1 MLPSIRHLPLNNQH
15 CSYSIIF
22 NMLTLCHKGSSWQA
36 WMDKVHLQN
45 VLGCQW
51 KIIKDHLL
59 RKGKL
64 VVHFLGRS
72 QNQQTNTNWCLVES
86 FSSAPAIPMTLMG
99 LLPMSSSMAVP
110 WWLTNLS
117 DPFLNCSITVV
128 ITTLA
133 KGINWPKMS
142 QMSIILM
149 YAVDGNLSITAM
161 KMVVITNIVVR
172 FTVTEAFYM
181 SFHSYS

>member
-1 MLPSIRHLPLNNQH
+1 
-15 CSYSIIF
+15 
-22 NMLTLCHKGSSWQA
+22 
-36 WMDKVHLQN
+36 
-45 VLGCQW
+45 
-51 KIIKDHLL
+51 
-59 RKGKL
+59 
-64 VVHFLGRS
+64 
-72 QNQQTNTNWCLVES
+72 
-86 FSSAPAIPMTLMG
+86 MTLMG

-110 WWLTNLS
+110 WWLTWRF

-161 KMVVITNIVVR
+161 KIVVITNIVVR
-172 FTVTEAFYM
+172 FTVTEAFYI
-181 SFHSYS
+181 S

>member
-1 MLPSIRHLPLNNQH
+1 MYQ
-15 CSYSIIF
+15 IIPTQQPTLYIIVIS
-22 NMLTLCHKGSSWQA
+22 LTLCEKRFQ
-36 WMDKVHLQN
+36 
-45 VLGCQW
+45 
-51 KIIKDHLL
+51 L
-59 RKGKL
+59 RGRNGKCATKNGKKL
-64 VVHFLGRS
+64 ENDQKTFVEESKTFWEVYGRRI
-72 QNQQTNTNWCLVES
+72 QNQQANANWCLVGG
-86 FSSAPAIPMTLMG
+86 FSSVPAIPMTLMEV
-99 LLPMSSSMAVP
+99 LPMSSSMAVP
-110 WWLTNLS
+110 WWLTSLS

-172 FTVTEAFYM
+172 FTVTEAFYI
-181 SFHSYS
+181 S